1 MAETLGFDLKGRVVM
16 ITGAGRGI
24 GKAIALACAHAGAD
38 LALGSR
44 HVEECEQ
51 VAATCRNLGVRARAW
66 TLDVVQLPSI
76 RSFVDGALAEFG
88 RIDVLVN
95 NGGLLSSSLRKSLP
109 KRSSIGCAPSTSR
122 RRISLPQWWPKA

>member
-44 HVEECEQ
+44 HVEECVR
-51 VAATCRNLGVRARAW
+51 VAAAVIYLASDAGRFVTGH
-66 TLDVVQLPSI
+66 TLL
-76 RSFVDGALAEFG
+76 VDGGFTA
-88 RIDVLVN
+88 V
-95 NGGLLSSSLRKSLP
+95 
-109 KRSSIGCAPSTSR
+109 
-122 RRISLPQWWPKA
+122 